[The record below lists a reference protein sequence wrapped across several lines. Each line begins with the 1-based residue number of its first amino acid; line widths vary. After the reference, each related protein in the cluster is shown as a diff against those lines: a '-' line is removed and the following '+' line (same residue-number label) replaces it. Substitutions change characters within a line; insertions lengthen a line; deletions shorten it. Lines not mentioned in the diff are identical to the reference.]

1 MTIENTQVV
10 EEPNYFEMDD
20 ATVMSMMPPEKAPAA
35 LVVEEPVEEVV
46 VDTVVTDPATVVTD
60 PVEETT
66 TVVTDPVVDPT
77 KDPVV
82 DPATTKDPVAKDPA
96 EAVEDP
102 NAEKKPQAAEQP
114 VDYKAA
120 YEQIMAPFKANGKD
134 IQLQSPE
141 EAVKLMQMGANYTKK
156 MQALQPALR
165 VVRMLENNKLMD
177 EGQLSYLID
186 LHQRKPEAIQ
196 KLLADSKFDP
206 LSADVEKAASYV
218 PGDHRV
224 SATEI
229 QFQTVLDDVEST
241 PTGRELIAEVAQQ
254 WDADSKQAL
263 FKDPQLLAEINNQKA
278 SGLYARISTEIERR
292 RVLGDLQGVPFL
304 AAYEAV
310 GKDLQAKGLLVSEAA
325 TPPRQEPV
333 VTRVV
338 APAPVV
344 ANSERARAAAPT
356 KVTPA
361 PSKEEFNPLAQSDE
375 EFLKSMHGRL

>member
-1 MTIENTQVV
+1 
-10 EEPNYFEMDD
+10 
-20 ATVMSMMPPEKAPAA
+20 
-35 LVVEEPVEEVV
+35 
-46 VDTVVTDPATVVTD
+46 
-60 PVEETT
+60 
-66 TVVTDPVVDPT
+66 
-77 KDPVV
+77 
-82 DPATTKDPVAKDPA
+82 
-96 EAVEDP
+96 
-102 NAEKKPQAAEQP
+102 
-114 VDYKAA
+114 
-120 YEQIMAPFKANGKD
+120 
-134 IQLQSPE
+134 
-141 EAVKLMQMGANYTKK
+141 
-156 MQALQPALR
+156 
-165 VVRMLENNKLMD
+165 MLENNKLMD

-206 LSADVEKAASYV
+206 LTADVEKAASYV

-304 AAYEAV
+304 SAYEAV
-310 GKDLQAKGLLVSEAA
+310 GKDLQAKGLLVPEAA